1 MLEKVGE
8 ACASWG
14 FVNGTHLET
23 EINRHGR
30 SMGIGQQREFK
41 PISQPVSDNG
51 ESGRCG
57 TSGIGHDSEIAA
69 LLTFAPAFFQLVHEV
84 CS

>member
-1 MLEKVGE
+1 MLEKVGK
-8 ACASWG
+8 ARASRG
-14 FVNGTHLET
+14 FVNGAHLKT
-23 EINRHGR
+23 EIDRHGG
-30 SMGIGQQREFK
+30 SVWIGQQRKLK
-41 PISQPVSDNG
+41 PISQPISDNG